1 MKRSNRGF
9 TLIEVMI
16 TVAII
21 GIITAIALPQ
31 YRGYVMRAR
40 VTEAFSA
47 LGGLQ
52 PALEQYWNNNR
63 TYVDF
68 DKAAD
73 NRMPKSTVNF
83 SYALTNPTTTS
94 YTLTATGAG
103 KLAGFVYTLN
113 QTGDRA
119 TTAVPTGW
127 TLAANCWVDREH
139 GECAQ

>member
-1 MKRSNRGF
+1 MKRSNKGF
-9 TLIEVMI
+9 TLVEVMV

-52 PALEQYWNNNR
+52 PSLEQYWSNNR

-73 NRMPKSTVNF
+73 KRMPASTVNF

-94 YTLTATGAG
+94 FTLTATGQG
-103 KLAGFVYTLN
+103 KMAGFVYTLN

-119 TTAVPTGW
+119 TTSVPTGW
-127 TLAANCWVDREH
+127 TLTATCWVDRSG